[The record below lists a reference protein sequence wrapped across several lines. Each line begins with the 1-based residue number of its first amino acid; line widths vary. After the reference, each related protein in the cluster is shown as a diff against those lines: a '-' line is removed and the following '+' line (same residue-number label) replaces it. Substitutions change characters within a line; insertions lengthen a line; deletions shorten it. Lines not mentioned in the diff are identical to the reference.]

1 MEDEKKVVPVEENS
15 TEAEATVSE
24 PEAVEEAS
32 PAEDPKVEESENFDD
47 SNASGFDKFFGISKR
62 KTTLRIEI
70 IAGIVTFLAM
80 CYILVVNP
88 NNIIDA
94 YGTGGNTAG
103 VTWGSV
109 FMATAFGAVIGTL
122 LMALVARMP
131 LAQAPGMGLNFTVG
145 TAFLGAF
152 GGILF
157 TFGQTM
163 LLVLISGI
171 IFLLLSFIPG
181 KRDKETGR
189 LIALRELI
197 FDGMPECIRKAIPVG
212 IGLFIAFIGLKNS
225 SVITANL
232 GTFVQ
237 FVTLNTAEAW
247 ELGGTACNAMV
258 CLFGFI
264 VICILEHFHVK
275 GGVIIGI
282 LAATIL
288 AIPLKVANL
297 DILAGKGETSWKFW
311 ENFKEFFTGTET
323 MDSAFVAVF
332 RDGFSGWDAGMIMT
346 AVVLVITFCMIDMF
360 DTMGT
365 VVGCTTAA
373 GLIDKNGKPENYNKI
388 MVSDSVATV
397 AGAVLGTS
405 TVTTFVESGSGI
417 AAGGKTGIVAL
428 TAAAL
433 FFLAVFVAPL
443 FEFIPMAACA
453 PALIYVGVLMMK
465 NVVNIDFSKIKY
477 AAPAFLTII
486 MMPLAYSITTG
497 IGIGIISFVIINFV
511 TWLVETIL
519 YKAGK
524 REEKP
529 NFEISIVL
537 FIIFILFLVY
547 FLLPTSF

>member
-1 MEDEKKVVPVEENS
+1 MEDEKKAVSAEETS
-15 TEAEATVSE
+15 VDTEPAVSSE
-24 PEAVEEAS
+24 
-32 PAEDPKVEESENFDD
+32 VEESKNFDD
-47 SNASGFDKFFGISKR
+47 SNASGFDKFFGISKH

-88 NNIIDA
+88 NNIVDA
-94 YGTGGNTAG
+94 FATGTNTAG

-122 LMALVARMP
+122 LMALVAKMP
-131 LAQAPGMGLNFTVG
+131 LAQAPGMGINFTVG
-145 TAFLGAF
+145 TTLLGAF
-152 GGILF
+152 GGIFF

-189 LIALRELI
+189 LVALRELI

-212 IGLFIAFIGLKNS
+212 IGLFIAFIGLKNAQ
-225 SVITANL
+225 VITANV

-237 FVTLNTAEAW
+237 FVTLNTSEAW
-247 ELGGTACNAMV
+247 KLGGPACNAIV
-258 CLFGFI
+258 CLFGFVVI
-264 VICILEHFHVK
+264 VILEHFKVK
-275 GGVIIGI
+275 GSVIIGI

-288 AIPLKVANL
+288 AIPLKVA
-297 DILAGKGETSWKFW
+297 DIEVLKGNGAVSWKFW

-332 RDGFSGWDAGMIMT
+332 RDGFKGWEGGMIMT

-365 VVGCTTAA
+365 VVGCATAA
-373 GLIDKNGKPENYNKI
+373 GLVDENGKPENYNKI

-417 AAGGKTGIVAL
+417 AAGGKTGLVAL
-428 TAAAL
+428 VTACL
-433 FFLAVFVAPL
+433 FFVAVFIAPI
-443 FEFIPMAACA
+443 FAFIPSAACA

-465 NVVNIDFSKIKY
+465 NVVNINFKEIRY

-497 IGIGIISFVIINFV
+497 IGLGVISFVVINFV
-511 TWLVETIL
+511 TWLVEMIQF
-519 YKAGK
+519 KMGK

-537 FIIFILFLVY
+537 AVIFVLFLVY
-547 FLLPTSF
+547 FLLPTKF